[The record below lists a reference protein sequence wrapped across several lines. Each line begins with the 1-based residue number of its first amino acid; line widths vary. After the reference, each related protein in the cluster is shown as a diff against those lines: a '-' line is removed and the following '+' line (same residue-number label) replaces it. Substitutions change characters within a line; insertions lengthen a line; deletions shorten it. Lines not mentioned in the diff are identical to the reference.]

1 MTGID
6 KALLRQ
12 LLSIT
17 GAWEITDYQLDA
29 RKQRCDVWVGP
40 QVERGW
46 FGRPKKPPPARLQ
59 QHTWQHVALGPTRF
73 FVHLSAPSGS
83 ELARLPWTGDNG
95 MPFTHA
101 LAQQVF
107 VMFNEGM
114 SLPTICKMM
123 GLTLND
129 VWRYRFAIDNGLV
142 KSQAASV
149 AAAATAATA
158 AAATTQPAAR
168 PAPTARPAVAPLAEL
183 DDDSGVPDV
192 ADPVWMQLVNG
203 EMKLDIR
210 VLSLKLMLTRVRSQL
225 EVISDDEV
233 RLLKLRDLH
242 RYFVKN
248 ERVLGHELAQLK
260 LGVEA

>member
-46 FGRPKKPPPARLQ
+46 FGRPKKAPPARLQ
-59 QHTWQHVALGPTRF
+59 QHTWQHVALGPIRF

-142 KSQAASV
+142 KSQSASV

-168 PAPTARPAVAPLAEL
+168 PAPTARLAVAEESIGFGNVGLGGTLPHECAEIEVL
-183 DDDSGVPDV
+183 VHSVFILGVRCLIHCSNHRFDCF
-192 ADPVWMQLVNG
+192 ALWIQLVG
-203 EMKLDIR
+203 C
-210 VLSLKLMLTRVRSQL
+210 SLKWNGA
-225 EVISDDEV
+225 I
-233 RLLKLRDLH
+233 
-242 RYFVKN
+242 
-248 ERVLGHELAQLK
+248 
-260 LGVEA
+260 